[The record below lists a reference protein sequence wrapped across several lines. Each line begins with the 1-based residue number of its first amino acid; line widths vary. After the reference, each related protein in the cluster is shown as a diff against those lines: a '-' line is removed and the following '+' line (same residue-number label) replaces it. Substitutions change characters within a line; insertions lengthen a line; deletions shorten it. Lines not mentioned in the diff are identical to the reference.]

1 MWNTDPNDHLY
12 NNMLGSHLA
21 REMGD
26 TTSQSHH
33 VGLETLKILMIIMLI
48 VMILIIMMIVM
59 ILMII
64 MITMILMISG
74 RVRLKSLKII
84 GAL

>member
-33 VGLETLKILMIIMLI
+33 VGLKTLKILMIIM
-48 VMILIIMMIVM
+48 MILVIIM
-59 ILMII
+59 ILMI
-64 MITMILMISG
+64 MKILMMNR

-84 GAL
+84 SAL

>member
-1 MWNTDPNDHLY
+1 MWNPDPNDHLY

-33 VGLETLKILMIIMLI
+33 VGLKTLKILMIIM
-48 VMILIIMMIVM
+48 MIVM
-59 ILMII
+59 ILVM
-64 MITMILMISG
+64 SR

-84 GAL
+84 SAL

>member
-26 TTSQSHH
+26 TSSQSHH
-33 VGLETLKILMIIMLI
+33 VGLETLKILMIIM
-48 VMILIIMMIVM
+48 MIVM
-59 ILMII
+59 ILVII
-64 MITMILMISG
+64 MMIMMILVIMAGFTGTEQGQPLMSNN
-74 RVRLKSLKII
+74 LT
-84 GAL
+84 